1 MRTLLDNDYL
11 RSELKRPTIFPTCA
25 NVSPGWKS
33 SGARPPIVAS
43 QLLPEKILSSILL
56 DFCFELNP
64 RPTSMRSFISFAIVI
79 LMTTVA
85 VETLSAQTLPAPE
98 AITDPKQVASKPNA
112 EVEPRSL
119 TIEKLYMTRQVG
131 LPTWSPDG
139 KQIAFISNM
148 SGRNNIWLVPA
159 EGGWPVQLTV
169 SDQRQTAPAWSPDG
183 KWIAYQS
190 DYDGDELWDIFL
202 VSPKTG
208 RVVNLTSTREIAE
221 LNPTWS
227 PDGRYLA
234 YEVKAKTSAA
244 YEIDIYDTLMRE
256 VKHLTTSTPQD
267 KSNYDPIW
275 LKDGKSIVYTQ
286 DQAKGT
292 DSNIFIAEMA
302 TGKSTLLT
310 PHEGEQRYSADDV
323 SPDGKRVLI
332 TSNAANGYQNIGLL
346 EISTKKISWL
356 TKDKWAIR
364 GSEFSPDGK
373 RITFTANVDG
383 SQDIYLHDLATG
395 KSTALPVPKGV
406 NEPTGGHSA
415 FTKDGSRLLYYH
427 NGPTAPGDLWVYT
440 LATGKSHQVTH
451 SLVAGVRS
459 EDMVEPYL
467 VHYPSRDGKW
477 TISAFLY
484 VPFNMARNGQNAAIV
499 YIHGGPTSQTMNSF
513 NRFVQYAANQGYMVL
528 APNYRGSTG
537 YGKEFQQANL
547 FDMGGGDLQDVL
559 AGVDWIKQTGHLD
572 PKKIAVMGASYGG
585 YLSMM
590 AVTKAPEVWAAGVPI
605 VPFVNWFTEIE
616 NEDPE
621 LRQSDL
627 ATMGDVVK
635 NKSLYEDRSPI
646 NFVDQIKAPLLLL
659 AGGHDPRCPKS
670 ETQQVVD
677 AIKKRGG
684 TVDYK
689 IYENEGHGFARVEN
703 QIDAYQRV
711 ADFLLAHVPPA
722 DCSCSLTE

>member
-1 MRTLLDNDYL
+1 MRTFV
-11 RSELKRPTIFPTCA
+11 P
-25 NVSPGWKS
+25 
-33 SGARPPIVAS
+33 
-43 QLLPEKILSSILL
+43 
-56 DFCFELNP
+56 
-64 RPTSMRSFISFAIVI
+64 FAIVI
-79 LMTTVA
+79 LMSTA
-85 VETLSAQTLPAPE
+85 VIETAAQTLPSPHAV
-98 AITDPKQVASKPNA
+98 TDPKQIASKPNA
-112 EVEPRSL
+112 QVEPRSL

-131 LPTWSPDG
+131 RPTWSPDG
-139 KQIAFISNM
+139 KSIAFISNM
-148 SGRNNIWLVPA
+148 SGRNNIWTVSA
-159 EGGWPVQLTV
+159 EGGWPTQLTV
-169 SDQRQTAPAWSPDG
+169 SDQRQWSVAWSPDG

-190 DYDGDELWDIFL
+190 DYDGDEQWDIFI

-208 RVVNLTSTREIAE
+208 KVVNLTGTREIAE
-221 LNPTWS
+221 MDPTWS

-234 YEVKAKTSAA
+234 YLVKPKTSAA
-244 YEIDIYDTLMRE
+244 YEIDIYDMVMRE
-256 VKHLTTSTPQD
+256 VKHLTTNTPQD
-267 KSNYDPIW
+267 KRNSNPIW
-275 LKDGKSIVYTQ
+275 SKDGKYIVYTQ
-286 DQAKGT
+286 EQAKGT
-292 DSNIFIAEMA
+292 DSNIFVADVA
-302 TGKSTLLT
+302 TGKNTLLT
-310 PHEGEQRYSADDV
+310 PHEGEQVYVANDITYLHMVDAAT
-323 SPDGKRVLI
+323 VLL
-332 TSNAANGYQNIGLL
+332 TSNAGNGYDNIGILNVGMKGSL
-346 EISTKKISWL
+346 AGNLVPDKIKWL
-356 TKDKWAIR
+356 TKDKWEIR
-364 GSEFSPDGK
+364 GGEFSPDGK
-373 RITFTANVDG
+373 HLTFSANIDG
-383 SQDIYLHDLATG
+383 NEDIYLHDLATG
-395 KSTALPVPKGV
+395 KSTALPIPKGV
-406 NEPTGGHSA
+406 NEPAGGHSA

-440 LATGKSHQVTH
+440 MATGKSHQVTH

-477 TISAFLY
+477 TISALLY

-513 NRFVQYAANQGYMVL
+513 NRFVQYATNQGYMVL

-572 PKKIAVMGASYGG
+572 PKKIAVMGGSYGG

-590 AVTKAPEVWAAGVPI
+590 SVTKAPDVWAAGVPI

-616 NEDPE
+616 NEDPV
-621 LRQSDL
+621 LQQSDL

-635 NKSLYEDRSPI
+635 NKALYEERSPI
-646 NFVDQIKAPLLLL
+646 NFIDQIKAPLLLL

-689 IYENEGHGFARVEN
+689 VYENEGHGFARVEN
-703 QIDAYQRV
+703 QIDAYKRV

-722 DCSCSLTE
+722 DCSCSLNE

>member
-1 MRTLLDNDYL
+1 MRL
-11 RSELKRPTIFPTCA
+11 CA
-25 NVSPGWKS
+25 V
-33 SGARPPIVAS
+33 
-43 QLLPEKILSSILL
+43 
-56 DFCFELNP
+56 
-64 RPTSMRSFISFAIVI
+64 FAIVI
-79 LMTTVA
+79 LMSTV
-85 VETLSAQTLPAPE
+85 VTETAAQTLPLPQAV
-98 AITDPKQVASKPNA
+98 TDPTKISSKPNA
-112 EVEPRSL
+112 QVEPRSL
-119 TIEKLYMTRQVG
+119 TIEKLWMTRQVG
-131 LPTWSPDG
+131 RPTWSPDG
-139 KQIAFISNM
+139 RNIAFISNM
-148 SGRNNIWLVPA
+148 SGRNNLWVVPA

-190 DYDGDELWDIFL
+190 DYDGDEQWDIFL

-208 RVVNLTSTREIAE
+208 KVVNLTQTREIAE

-234 YEVKAKTSAA
+234 YEVKPKTSAA
-244 YEIDIYDTLMRE
+244 YEIDIYDMVMRE
-256 VKHLTTSTPQD
+256 VKHLTTNTPQD
-267 KSNYDPIW
+267 KRNMNPIW
-275 LKDGKSIVYTQ
+275 SKDGKFIVYTQ
-286 DQAKGT
+286 EQAKGT
-292 DSNIFIAEMA
+292 DSNIFIADVA

-310 PHEGEQRYSADDV
+310 PHEGEQRYAANDIDPRPV
-323 SPDGKRVLI
+323 PDGRKILI
-332 TSNAANGYQNIGLL
+332 TSNAPNGYDNVGLL
-346 EISTKKISWL
+346 DFGTKSELNGVFTPAKIKWL
-356 TKDKWAIR
+356 TNDKWEIR
-364 GSEFSPDGK
+364 GHEFSPDGK
-373 RITFTANVDG
+373 RITFSANVDG
-383 SQDIYLHDLATG
+383 SEDIYLYDLATG
-395 KSTALPVPKGV
+395 KSTALAIPKGV
-406 NEPTGGHSA
+406 NEPVGGHSA
-415 FTKDGSRLLYYH
+415 FSADGQRLLYNH
-427 NGPTAPGDLWVYT
+427 NGPTAPGDLWVYH
-440 LATGKSHQVTH
+440 LGIGKSQQVTH

-467 VHYPSRDGKW
+467 VHYPSREGKW

-572 PKKIAVMGASYGG
+572 TKKIAVMGGSYGG

-616 NEDPE
+616 NEDPV

-627 ATMGDVVK
+627 ATMGDPVK
-635 NKSLYEDRSPI
+635 NKALYEERSPI
-646 NFVDQIKAPLLLL
+646 NFIDQIKAPLMLL

-677 AIKKRGG
+677 AIK
-684 TVDYK
+684 
-689 IYENEGHGFARVEN
+689 
-703 QIDAYQRV
+703 QR
-711 ADFLLAHVPPA
+711 
-722 DCSCSLTE
+722 

>member
-1 MRTLLDNDYL
+1 MR
-11 RSELKRPTIFPTCA
+11 
-25 NVSPGWKS
+25 
-33 SGARPPIVAS
+33 
-43 QLLPEKILSSILL
+43 SSIL
-56 DFCFELNP
+56 
-64 RPTSMRSFISFAIVI
+64 FAIVI
-79 LMTTVA
+79 LMSTVVA
-85 VETLSAQTLPAPE
+85 ENLLAQTLPTPQAV
-98 AITDPKQVASKPNA
+98 TDPKKIASKPNA
-112 EVEPRSL
+112 QVEPKGL

-131 LPTWSPDG
+131 RPTWSPDG

-148 SGRNNIWLVPA
+148 SGRNNLWLVPA

-190 DYDGDELWDIFL
+190 DYDGDEQWDIFL

-208 RVVNLTSTREIAE
+208 KVVNLTSTREIAE
-221 LNPTWS
+221 QNPTWS

-234 YEVKAKTSAA
+234 YEVKPKTSAA

-256 VKHLTTSTPQD
+256 VKHITTGTSQD
-267 KSNYDPIW
+267 QSNSDPIW
-275 LKDGKSIVYTQ
+275 SKDGKYIVYTQ
-286 DQAKGT
+286 EQAKGT
-292 DSNIFIAEMA
+292 DSNIFIAEVA

-310 PHEGEQRYSADDV
+310 PHKGEQRYWANDIDPRSI
-323 SPDGKRVLI
+323 PDGRKILI
-332 TSNAANGYQNIGLL
+332 TSNAANGYDNIGLL
-346 EISTKKISWL
+346 EFSDKGTSLSGVLHPGLIKWL
-356 TKDKWAIR
+356 THDKWRIR
-364 GSEFSPDGK
+364 GGEFSPDGEHL
-373 RITFTANVDG
+373 TFSADVDG
-383 SQDIYLHDLATG
+383 NEDIYLHDLVTG
-395 KSTALPVPKGV
+395 KSMVLPIPKGV
-406 NEPTGGHSA
+406 NEPAGGHSA

-513 NRFVQYAANQGYMVL
+513 NRFIQYAANQGYMVL

-559 AGVDWIKQTGHLD
+559 AGVDWIKQTRHLD
-572 PKKIAVMGASYGG
+572 PKKIAVMGGSYGG

-590 AVTKAPEVWAAGVPI
+590 SVTKAPDVWAAGVPI

-616 NEDPE
+616 NEDPV

-635 NKSLYEDRSPI
+635 NKALYEDRSPI
-646 NFVDQIKAPLLLL
+646 NFIDQIRAPLLLL

-703 QIDAYQRV
+703 QIDAYKRV
-711 ADFLLAHVPPA
+711 ADFLQAHVPPA